1 MKSIVGFSFLTLLSY
16 LLIVVNLPILIIPTT
31 LLIFYIYRKN
41 IVKNLK
47 SIKFEPDLKT
57 VIVTLVFVIGIV
69 FQLLVI
75 APSGVTQENGDLVF
89 WSSHGHDGPW
99 HIALMEEVKKGYPF
113 NNPVFAGEKLKNYH
127 FFSDILPMVGSKY
140 LGLNNLDLYFRI
152 FPLIY
157 SIFFGAS
164 AYFLT
169 KKLTDG
175 NFVASIWAT
184 VFTFFAGSWGYLIE
198 KSESVFWA
206 TQPHSSIGNP
216 PQIISD
222 FLFLAAIYFVLKYLD
237 SKTKV
242 DKIKNYI
249 YSFMLLSTIS
259 SFKIYAGIVILGA
272 LGIIGTYNLIFKKD
286 NRLFVLTLISGIVA
300 LLLYLPNSSG
310 TAGFLIFEPWW
321 YIRTMIVEPSR
332 LNLIDWELRR
342 QTYLAENNLKRVI
355 WLEGIGF
362 LIFFFGNLG
371 MRLLGLFEFLKSNAI
386 IKISVLISI
395 VFPLLFLQKGV
406 ASNTSQFLQYFV
418 LLFGIL
424 SGIAISKIPKTLSLF
439 LFPIIFILMIPTQVN
454 LIKSFYIKDDYAER
468 PAFSKVNSDELEA
481 LQFIKENTNKS
492 DVILTPP
499 YNENLDLKDHI
510 PNIWDWFDTSY
521 VASLTGRHTYFDD
534 YEQMDIMGYHYRER
548 LEVKKIIFESEDTK
562 EVEKMIKE
570 SRANIIYF
578 PMELKPKVKLEDLN
592 ITNIFKNKGA
602 EVWRVN

>member
-1 MKSIVGFSFLTLLSY
+1 
-16 LLIVVNLPILIIPTT
+16 
-31 LLIFYIYRKN
+31 
-41 IVKNLK
+41 
-47 SIKFEPDLKT
+47 
-57 VIVTLVFVIGIV
+57 
-69 FQLLVI
+69 
-75 APSGVTQENGDLVF
+75 
-89 WSSHGHDGPW
+89 
-99 HIALMEEVKKGYPF
+99 
-113 NNPVFAGEKLKNYH
+113 
-127 FFSDILPMVGSKY
+127 
-140 LGLNNLDLYFRI
+140 
-152 FPLIY
+152 
-157 SIFFGAS
+157 
-164 AYFLT
+164 
-169 KKLTDG
+169 
-175 NFVASIWAT
+175 
-184 VFTFFAGSWGYLIE
+184 
-198 KSESVFWA
+198 
-206 TQPHSSIGNP
+206 
-216 PQIISD
+216 
-222 FLFLAAIYFVLKYLD
+222 
-237 SKTKV
+237 
-242 DKIKNYI
+242 
-249 YSFMLLSTIS
+249 
-259 SFKIYAGIVILGA
+259 
-272 LGIIGTYNLIFKKD
+272 
-286 NRLFVLTLISGIVA
+286 
-300 LLLYLPNSSG
+300 
-310 TAGFLIFEPWW
+310 
-321 YIRTMIVEPSR
+321 
-332 LNLIDWELRR
+332 
-342 QTYLAENNLKRVI
+342 
-355 WLEGIGF
+355 
-362 LIFFFGNLG
+362 

-454 LIKSFYIKDDYAER
+454 LIKSFYIKDDYTER

-499 YNENLDLKDHI
+499 YNENLDLKDSI